1 MVYRSAS
8 AYVLHFLSEVDLF
21 RGLSERHLERIA
33 ALCEDFDFKA
43 GDYLGFQD
51 EPGDRLYLVI
61 SGEITATTGASDAPL
76 EVRTVVSH
84 EAFPVAALFN
94 PPILVTTSRAATD
107 GAAFVIRRAPLLE
120 LCEIEPRIGMRV
132 FSKASAILASRY
144 RRALDMLS
152 AAVAEDG

>member
-8 AYVLHFLSEVDLF
+8 AYALHFLSEVDLF

-33 ALCEDFDFKA
+33 ALCEDFAYSA

-51 EPGDRLYLVI
+51 EPGDRLYLVR
-61 SGEITATTGASDAPL
+61 SGEIVATTGPSGNPL

-107 GAAFVIRRAPLLE
+107 GTAFVIPRVRLLE
-120 LCEIEPRIGMRV
+120 LCELEPRIGMHI

-144 RRALDMLS
+144 RHTLDRL
-152 AAVAEDG
+152 AAAG

>member
-33 ALCEDFDFKA
+33 ALCEDFAFEA

-51 EPGDRLYLVI
+51 APGDRLYLVV
-61 SGEITATTGASDAPL
+61 SGEITATTGPSDSPL
-76 EVRTVVSH
+76 EVRTVVAH

-94 PPILVTTSRAATD
+94 PPVLVTTSRAASD
-107 GAAFVIRRAPLLE
+107 GTAFAIRRVRLLE

-132 FSKASAILASRY
+132 FSNASAILASRY
-144 RRALDMLS
+144 RRALDMLA
-152 AAVAEDG
+152 AAVGGEG

>member
-1 MVYRSAS
+1 M
-8 AYVLHFLSEVDLF
+8 HFLSEVDLF

-33 ALCEDFDFKA
+33 ALCEDFRYSA

-51 EPGDRLYLVI
+51 EPGDRLYLVR
-61 SGEITATTGASDAPL
+61 SGEIVATTGRGGNPL

-107 GAAFVIRRAPLLE
+107 GTAFVIPRVRLLE
-120 LCEIEPRIGMRV
+120 LCELEPRIGMHI
-132 FSKASAILASRY
+132 FIKASAILASRY
-144 RRALDMLS
+144 RHTLDRL
-152 AAVAEDG
+152 AAAAG